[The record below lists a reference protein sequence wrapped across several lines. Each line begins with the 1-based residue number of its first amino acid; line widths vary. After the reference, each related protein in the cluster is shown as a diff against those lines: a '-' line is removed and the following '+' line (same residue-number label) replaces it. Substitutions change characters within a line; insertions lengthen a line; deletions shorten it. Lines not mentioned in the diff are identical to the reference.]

1 MGEANPRPTIWP
13 RWDLQKKQ
21 PADPNPNF
29 QPQKCEPKND
39 HATLVN
45 PNEDQILPTAF
56 NLLHAEVMLTA
67 QLHEKS
73 TCEMRSQKL
82 CARLPYPFPPPTS
95 QVSPL
100 SMPLITRVNFEGSC
114 CHIRSALT
122 LRTVVFTS
130 IQSVFPVTS
139 IGSGCSTRKVEQVY
153 YWAWKS
159 FTVLTIITEA
169 SLSLLWPKVLL
180 FLQQPCM
187 GHDFKFLDHPIC
199 CPPHG
204 P

>member
-1 MGEANPRPTIWP
+1 M
-13 RWDLQKKQ
+13 
-21 PADPNPNF
+21 
-29 QPQKCEPKND
+29 
-39 HATLVN
+39 LVN

-56 NLLHAEVMLTA
+56 NVLHAEVMITT

-100 SMPLITRVNFEGSC
+100 SMPLITRVTFEGSC

-139 IGSGCSTRKVEQVY
+139 THWFWMQHKESRT
-153 YWAWKS
+153 
-159 FTVLTIITEA
+159 
-169 SLSLLWPKVLL
+169 SLLLCMKVL
-180 FLQQPCM
+180 
-187 GHDFKFLDHPIC
+187 HSLDYNNQSIPKSSLA
-199 CPPHG
+199 
-204 P
+204 